1 MQRLLPTLSHKCP
14 RQKERGEKESYV
26 GAFVCVKREF
36 FLVTLN
42 RLEFVLAN
50 IRRFFRAGY
59 RGKQIKDKKR
69 CGLSLFPFAK
79 FKKACRPFQRYLKLG
94 YFLYILYA

>member
-42 RLEFVLAN
+42 SREFVLAN
-50 IRRFFRAGY
+50 IRRFFRTGY
-59 RGKQIKDKKR
+59 RGKQIKDKKDV
-69 CGLSLFPFAK
+69 GFPF
-79 FKKACRPFQRYLKLG
+79 FPFRN
-94 YFLYILYA
+94 